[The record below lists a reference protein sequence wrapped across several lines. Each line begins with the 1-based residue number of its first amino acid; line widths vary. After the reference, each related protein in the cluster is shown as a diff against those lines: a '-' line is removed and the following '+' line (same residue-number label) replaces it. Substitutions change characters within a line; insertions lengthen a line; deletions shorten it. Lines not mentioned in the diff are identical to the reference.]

1 MNVTYENFLPKPQV
15 IEQCYFGN
23 IHRIAFFQWLT
34 EFDMGGGVSSTV
46 CIWRI
51 KYKN

>member
-1 MNVTYENFLPKPQV
+1 MQVRYENKIAKPEV
-15 IEQCYFGN
+15 IEQCNFAGLDMVS
-23 IHRIAFFQWLT
+23 FFLWFT